1 MTKSDKEN
9 WIINIQNAANEV
21 ATLFGNDEVTHILK
35 KYGASSIENLSPCYF
50 TKVFDELDFR
60 ASELR

>member
-1 MTKSDKEN
+1 MTMCDKQN
-9 WIINIQNAANEV
+9 RIINIQNAAHEV
-21 ATLFGNDEVTHILK
+21 AALVGNDEVMHILK

-50 TKVFDELDFR
+50 TEVFDELDFR

>member
-1 MTKSDKEN
+1 MTMCDKQN

-21 ATLFGNDEVTHILK
+21 AALVGSDEVMHILK
-35 KYGASSIENLSPCYF
+35 KYGASSIENLSPCYY
-50 TKVFDELDFR
+50 TEVFDELDFR